1 MLKKSL
7 LKKFQPIQ
15 ILAIGGFIF
24 LLIASLCSIF
34 MQEEWS
40 GTTLIPYYQI
50 VIPATNI
57 ISTIF
62 CVFIFIFPEKHFF
75 LYFVLLFQ
83 AVFTSLTG
91 YESLGVF
98 LFSLCITLIVLNV
111 SLPLKKQ
118 KFIIPLLYLMFT
130 FTLLGSIPYGKER
143 FFMAV
148 GCTYFF
154 ASAFYCIV
162 LTYKRK
168 FKTILPIIQKE
179 LFISHDISLPNS
191 GEKLNLNQFAIT
203 DRQKRIL
210 YEVVANNKSY
220 GEVTLSTKLTLPLVK
235 KEMAAIIQYFGCK
248 NVNSLKLVL
257 GQYVI
262 TL

>member
-1 MLKKSL
+1 
-7 LKKFQPIQ
+7 
-15 ILAIGGFIF
+15 
-24 LLIASLCSIF
+24 
-34 MQEEWS
+34 
-40 GTTLIPYYQI
+40 
-50 VIPATNI
+50 
-57 ISTIF
+57 
-62 CVFIFIFPEKHFF
+62 
-75 LYFVLLFQ
+75 
-83 AVFTSLTG
+83 
-91 YESLGVF
+91 
-98 LFSLCITLIVLNV
+98 
-111 SLPLKKQ
+111 
-118 KFIIPLLYLMFT
+118 
-130 FTLLGSIPYGKER
+130 
-143 FFMAV
+143 MA
-148 GCTYFF
+148 
-154 ASAFYCIV
+154 
-162 LTYKRK
+162 L
-168 FKTILPIIQKE
+168 QKE